1 MLSCFVLPSPQETI
15 TTSLSARTSHIRVVV
30 DILVPYPFPLC
41 LSFVY
46 FHSPLCFIITRSH
59 TFITGFPWP
68 AYTIFHFL
76 SWCTGTLQMQLNLLR
91 YCSFWLTYPSF
102 RVERFLILPLIPVL
116 SRLSAVSGLMQKCCI
131 N

>member
-15 TTSLSARTSHIRVVV
+15 TTSLSSCTSHIRVAV

-41 LSFVY
+41 LSFVC
-46 FHSPLCFIITRSH
+46 FHSPLCFIITHSH
-59 TFITGFPWP
+59 SFITGFPWL

-91 YCSFWLTYPSF
+91 YWRTYPSF

-116 SRLSAVSGLMQKCCI
+116 SHLSAVSGLMQKCCI